1 MPNVFI
7 ASANSQIPHPCPLVD
22 KKRTHCH
29 FGSKVDCALSR
40 QYLLNEFLEQNSA
53 SEDQLV
59 RFLDSALAWCSCHN
73 SVAIAGIALHY
84 GISWSKFKCMS
95 MCIWNEVLAGTN
107 CLFGLSEE
115 DLMNLFDTREKFV
128 REEIARCSQTGSFS
142 QTDPLTT
149 PITGPSHVT
158 LKNTPTSI
166 T

>member
-1 MPNVFI
+1 MPNIFI
-7 ASANSQIPHPCPLVD
+7 ASANLQTPHPCPLVNQ
-22 KKRTHCH
+22 RVTPCH
-29 FGSKVDCALSR
+29 FGTKIDCSLSR
-40 QYLLNEFLEQNSA
+40 KLLLDEFLKPDSA

-107 CLFGLSEE
+107 CLFGLSED
-115 DLMNLFDTREKFV
+115 DLLNLFDTREKLV